1 MSRNRFGRLLAELS
15 TSAASRIH
23 NCFISR
29 RGSKTNHIVRSMA
42 EHSGIVN
49 GLALPSI
56 ALLCFIIICCYF
68 PLKQHCKGNPP
79 TVLCDF
85 VSTIGISPHHI
96 VFPLELC
103 ASFFSPASASQCR
116 VRESTMRS
124 ASLAMMQTWKIFP
137 SDLAFT
143 CFFEMITKNDR
154 MVAW

>member
-1 MSRNRFGRLLAELS
+1 MEFSRSFEMSRNRFGRLLAELS

-85 VSTIGISPHHI
+85 VSTIGILPHHI

-103 ASFFSPASASQCR
+103 ASFFSPASMQSAR
-116 VRESTMRS
+116 VYDEV
-124 ASLAMMQTWKIFP
+124 SLTSHDA
-137 SDLAFT
+137 DLKDFS
-143 CFFEMITKNDR
+143 E
-154 MVAW
+154 